1 MKIEKEQWIKIIFW
15 TLIIIGITIRIINY
29 PTALAEMNSD
39 EIMTALNAKSIV
51 ETGKETNGIS
61 YPIYLQAWGGQSVM
75 LLYFSVILMKIFGT
89 TLLAVRLPM
98 LIISIIGMF
107 IVYDLTKKLFKNN
120 NIALVALGLV
130 AISPWHMLQSIWSL
144 DCNMFP
150 HFFIIAIDILYTGI
164 TKNKKSIIY
173 VSMIFF
179 ALTLYCYGIAVY
191 VVPLFLLAVSI
202 YLLKMKT
209 INLKDMI
216 ISIVIFLLFSLPIL
230 LMFAIN
236 VLGIKNNINI
246 GPITIPYYE
255 HLSRTNDMI
264 FFAPNKLSQ
273 IGKNILATLQVIFI
287 QYDRLEWNASLAFG
301 TIYHITLIFL
311 IIGIIRLI
319 KQKKDDNIAKF
330 IILAWLG
337 ITLVVGIIV
346 KEANINRLNFIW
358 YNFIIIASLG
368 IYEIYEKVRH
378 KKYYVIAISSI
389 YIILGIA
396 YTTYFYTYYNK
407 KVDYSICFAKGFY
420 QTLDYAKN
428 QEKTDVYYDNTI
440 SDGVMKC
447 YTLFNYDENK
457 NYHEIRTK
465 EELKSII
472 ENINEN
478 QIIIIDIEHNEEYSN
493 LNNVLKVGHYMI
505 IEK

>member
-15 TLIIIGITIRIINY
+15 ILILIGIIIRVINY

-61 YPIYLQAWGGQSVM
+61 YPVYLQAWGGQSVM
-75 LLYFSVILMKIFGT
+75 LLYLSVIIMKIFGT

-98 LIISIIGMF
+98 LIISLIGMF
-107 IVYDLTKKLFKNN
+107 VVYDLTKKLTNN
-120 NIALVALGLV
+120 KNIALIALGLT

-150 HFFIIAIDILYTGI
+150 HFLIIAIDILYTGI
-164 TKNKKSIIY
+164 IKNKKGIIY

-191 VVPLFLLAVSI
+191 FVPLFLLIVSI
-202 YLLKMKT
+202 YLVKIKQIT
-209 INLKDMI
+209 IKDII
-216 ISIVIFLLFSLPIL
+216 ISICIFLLFSLPIL
-230 LMFAIN
+230 TMFAIN

-264 FFAPNKLSQ
+264 FFEPNKLAQ
-273 IGKNILATLQVIFI
+273 IGKNILATLRVIFI
-287 QYDRLEWNASLAFG
+287 QYDGLEWNASLIFG
-301 TIYHITLIFL
+301 TIYPITLIFL
-311 IIGIIRLI
+311 IVGVIKLI
-319 KQKKDDNIAKF
+319 KEKKDNNIAKF
-330 IILAWLG
+330 IILLWLS
-337 ITLVVGIIV
+337 ITIIIGIIV

-358 YNFIIIASLG
+358 YNFIIIASIG
-368 IYEIYEKVRH
+368 IYGIYEKVKH
-378 KKYYVIAISSI
+378 KKYYIIAIASM
-389 YIILGIA
+389 YIILGIS

-428 QEKTDVYYDNTI
+428 QEKTEIYYDNTI

-447 YTLFNYDENK
+447 YTLFNYSESK
-457 NYHEIRTK
+457 NYIEITTK
-465 EELKSII
+465 EDLKEKI

-478 QIIIIDIEHNEEYSN
+478 QIIIIDIEHNEEYKD
-493 LNNVLKVGHYMI
+493 LENVLTVGHYMV